1 MPGYLRGGDLSSQ
14 AARPDSLCES
24 RTTHF
29 HQDVSQDGQ
38 PRCRAAQG
46 RRGMG
51 STAGPQW
58 EALLKGDMNL
68 AKVRYEAAQ
77 VLAKARKLN
86 RPGFTLDFLVQ

>member
-1 MPGYLRGGDLSSQ
+1 
-14 AARPDSLCES
+14 
-24 RTTHF
+24 
-29 HQDVSQDGQ
+29 
-38 PRCRAAQG
+38 
-46 RRGMG
+46 MG